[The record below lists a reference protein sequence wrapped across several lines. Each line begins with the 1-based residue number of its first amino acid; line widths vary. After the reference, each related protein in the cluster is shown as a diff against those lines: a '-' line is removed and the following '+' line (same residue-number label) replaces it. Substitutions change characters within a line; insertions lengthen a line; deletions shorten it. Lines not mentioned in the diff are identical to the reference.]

1 MTRPTTRLDTRSPPL
16 PRHHQAYLLLR
27 QRLQALGPDD
37 LLPGEN
43 LLATELGVARMTLRR
58 ALRRLEEEGRIVRRR
73 GEGTRLCPRGS
84 GGATH
89 GAMDTVAQL
98 LRIGAATKSSILGL
112 EDQAA
117 AGEVAAGLRVQPGT
131 SVRMAAV
138 VRSLGALRVSHLAA
152 YFPDPSKLSGLSAR
166 MLAREP
172 LLAITERLCGPVD
185 RVEQRIG
192 AVLAD
197 GPLVEALGVDP
208 GEPLMRVDRW
218 FLGGG
223 HVRQFSIAHYRAD
236 CFVITTAEEMTD
248 RKSPRSA
255 RWQIE
260 MRIADRD

>member
-1 MTRPTTRLDTRSPPL
+1 MAFSSAAWRTSAAALARAFHLGELDPRDVLDVVLARHAATHPQLNASVLVDEAGARNAAAQSAERWRRGKPLSRLDGVPVTVKDNIPVRGL
-16 PRHHQAYLLLR
+16 PCSWGSLLFADR
-27 QRLQALGPDD
+27 IATGDD
-37 LLPGEN
+37 I
-43 LLATELGVARMTLRR
+43 A
-58 ALRRLEEEGRIVRRR
+58 
-73 GEGTRLCPRGS
+73 
-84 GGATH
+84 
-89 GAMDTVAQL
+89 
-98 LRIGAATKSSILGL
+98 
-112 EDQAA
+112 
-117 AGEVAAGLRVQPGT
+117 
-131 SVRMAAV
+131 
-138 VRSLGALRVSHLAA
+138 
-152 YFPDPSKLSGLSAR
+152 PDPSKLSGLSAR